1 MKTCN
6 NCNINIDTPAI
17 KCPICGSILVG
28 KDTNTTYPKV
38 KKKYT
43 TFNRVLLFILSV
55 VMIINVYLDLQLM
68 NHITWSKYVIFGCIA
83 FYLMVRSII
92 RSHRNP
98 MSLLTGYALLLVILL
113 LVFFWLTKFYVITDF
128 IIPILCLF
136 ELVISVFY
144 ALVIKNKYI
153 KKYLSVIVT
162 NMLVSFIPF
171 GLMIFKLTTFNV
183 LVNISYVLSIISFV
197 GLIIFDYDDL
207 KDELSKIFNY

>member
-6 NCNINIDTPAI
+6 NCNINIDTPSV

-28 KDTNTTYPKV
+28 KDKDTTYPRV

-43 TFNRVLLFILSV
+43 TFNRILMFILSV
-55 VMIINVYLDLQLM
+55 IMIINVYLDLQLT
-68 NHITWSKYVIFGCIA
+68 NHITWSKYVVFGCA
-83 FYLMVRSII
+83 VFYIVVRSII

-98 MSLLTGYALLLVILL
+98 MSLLTGYAFLLVVLLLI
-113 LVFFWLTKFYVITDF
+113 FFWLTKFYVITNF
-128 IIPILCLF
+128 IIPILCLT
-136 ELVISVFY
+136 ELIISVFY
-144 ALVIKNKYI
+144 ALVVKNKYI

-171 GLMIFKLTTFNV
+171 GLMIFKSTTFNV

>member
-1 MKTCN
+1 MARAWPRAAQHKSL
-6 NCNINIDTPAI
+6 A
-17 KCPICGSILVG
+17 KLLYFSRILM
-28 KDTNTTYPKV
+28 
-38 KKKYT
+38 
-43 TFNRVLLFILSV
+43 FILAV
-55 VMIINVYLDLQLM
+55 TMIINVYLDLQLM
-68 NHITWSKYVIFGCIA
+68 GHITWSKYVIFGCIV
-83 FYLMVRSII
+83 FYLVVRSII

-98 MSLLTGYALLLVILL
+98 MSLLTGYAFLLVVLL

-128 IIPILCLF
+128 IIPILCLT
-136 ELVISVFY
+136 ELIISIFY
-144 ALVIKNKYI
+144 ALVIKNKYV

-171 GLMIFKLTTFNV
+171 GLMIFHLTTFNI

>member
-6 NCNINIDTPAI
+6 NCNINIDTPSV

-28 KDTNTTYPKV
+28 KDKNTTYPKV

-43 TFNRVLLFILSV
+43 TFNRVLMFILAV
-55 VMIINVYLDLQLM
+55 TIIINVYLDLQLTSK
-68 NHITWSKYVIFGCIA
+68 ITWSQYVIYGCVA
-83 FYLMVRSII
+83 FYLFVRSII

-98 MSLLTGYALLLVILL
+98 MSLLTGYAFLLVVLLLVL
-113 LVFFWLTKFYVITDF
+113 FGLTKFYVITNF
-128 IIPILCLF
+128 VIPILCLT
-136 ELVISVFY
+136 ELIISVFY
-144 ALVIKNKYI
+144 ALIVRNMYT
-153 KKYLSVIVT
+153 KKYLGVIVT
-162 NMLVSFIPF
+162 NMLVSLIPF

>member
-1 MKTCN
+1 
-6 NCNINIDTPAI
+6 
-17 KCPICGSILVG
+17 
-28 KDTNTTYPKV
+28 
-38 KKKYT
+38 
-43 TFNRVLLFILSV
+43 
-55 VMIINVYLDLQLM
+55 MIINVYLDLQLT
-68 NHITWSKYVIFGCIA
+68 NHITWSKYVVFGCA
-83 FYLMVRSII
+83 VFYIVVRSII

-98 MSLLTGYALLLVILL
+98 MSLLTGYAFLLVVLLLI
-113 LVFFWLTKFYVITDF
+113 FFWLTKFYVITNF
-128 IIPILCLF
+128 IIPILCLT
-136 ELVISVFY
+136 ELIISVFY
-144 ALVIKNKYI
+144 ALVVKNKYI

>member
-1 MKTCN
+1 MKSCN
-6 NCNINIDTPAI
+6 NCNINIDTPSV

-28 KDTNTTYPKV
+28 KDKNTTYPKV

-43 TFNRVLLFILSV
+43 TFNRVLMFILAV
-55 VMIINVYLDLQLM
+55 TIIINVYLDLQLTSK
-68 NHITWSKYVIFGCIA
+68 ITWSQYVIYGCVA
-83 FYLMVRSII
+83 FYLFVRSII

-98 MSLLTGYALLLVILL
+98 MSLLTGYAFLLVVLLLVL
-113 LVFFWLTKFYVITDF
+113 FGLTKFYVITNF
-128 IIPILCLF
+128 VIPILCLT
-136 ELVISVFY
+136 ELIISVFY
-144 ALVIKNKYI
+144 ALIVRNMYT
-153 KKYLSVIVT
+153 KKYLGVIVT
-162 NMLVSFIPF
+162 NMLVSLIPF

>member
-6 NCNINIDTPAI
+6 NCNINIDTPAV

-28 KDTNTTYPKV
+28 NSKDTTYKKI

-43 TFNRVLLFILSV
+43 TFSRILMFILAV
-55 VMIINVYLDLQLM
+55 TMIINVYLDLQLM
-68 NHITWSKYVIFGCIA
+68 GHITWSKYVIFGCIV
-83 FYLMVRSII
+83 FYLVVRSII

-98 MSLLTGYALLLVILL
+98 MSLLTGYAFLLVVLL

-128 IIPILCLF
+128 IIPILCLT
-136 ELVISVFY
+136 ELIISIFY
-144 ALVIKNKYI
+144 ALVIKNKYV

-171 GLMIFKLTTFNV
+171 GLMIFHLTTFNI